1 MLPVDEAWEHLVTQ
15 YGDALR
21 AVTVFRSGT
30 FETRMRDDVRALY
43 TDREDQRVVDEIT
56 LGQLLSERLEDEFKC
71 GRLTGTVHIFDEA
84 LVVVQADPDS
94 RKSGYLV
101 TFDRDRGVTLADLEG
116 CFEYLRTEAIG

>member
-1 MLPVDEAWEHLVTQ
+1 MLPVDDAWDHLFTQ

-21 AVTVFRSGT
+21 AVTKFRSGT
-30 FETRMRDDVRALY
+30 FETRMRADVRARY
-43 TDREDQRVVDEIT
+43 TDREDQRVVDEIV

-71 GRLTGTVHIFDEA
+71 GRLTGTVHVFDEA

-101 TFDRDRGVTLADLEG
+101 TFDRDGDVTMADLED
-116 CFEYLRTEAIG
+116 CFEYLRTAAIG

>member
-1 MLPVDEAWEHLVTQ
+1 MIPVDEAWEHLVTQ

-21 AVTVFRSGT
+21 AVTKFRSGT

-56 LGQLLSERLEDEFKC
+56 LGQLLSERLETEFKC

-84 LVVVQADPDS
+84 LVAVQADPDS

-101 TFDRDRGVTLADLEG
+101 TFDRDRDVTLADLEG
-116 CFEYLRTEAIG
+116 CFEYLRTDAIA

>member
-1 MLPVDEAWEHLVTQ
+1 MLPVDDAWNHLVTQ

-21 AVTVFRSGT
+21 AVTKFRSGT
-30 FETRMRDDVRALY
+30 FETRMRADVRARY
-43 TDREDQRVVDEIT
+43 TDREDQRVVDEIV

-71 GRLTGTVHIFDEA
+71 GRLTGTVHVFDEA

-101 TFDRDRGVTLADLEG
+101 TFDRDGDVTMADLED
-116 CFEYLRTEAIG
+116 CFEYLRTAAIG